1 MKQNVG
7 IIDRIIRVIIAIG
20 LFYVAMKWPMTSAI
34 RIILSVI
41 GGLTLVS
48 SVTGF
53 SGIYKLLGISTSRTR
68 PISNESKKLDDSSD
82 TQEPLF
88 KGP

>member
-7 IIDRIIRVIIAIG
+7 IIDRIIRVVIAIG
-20 LFYVAMKWPMTSAI
+20 LFYAAMKWPMASAL
-34 RIILSVI
+34 RITLSVI
-41 GGLTLVS
+41 GGLTLVT

-53 SGIYKLLGISTSRTR
+53 CGIYKLLGISTSKAR
-68 PISNESKKLDDSSD
+68 PISDESKKLDDSSD

-88 KGP
+88 KGQ